1 MTLPFDKHGSIVVLD
16 MMRSM
21 SFLLGLGL
29 GRRRHA
35 SREFIAAV
43 DHDAPFG
50 LGFFPTKADY
60 RYMELLCNERLR
72 ACLLHMPFDYLVCS
86 YRMSLAYYF
95 VRALEIQMHSE
106 MITSGHSVD

>member
-1 MTLPFDKHGSIVVLD
+1 MALPFDENGSTVVLD

-60 RYMELLCNERLR
+60 RYMEFCTRRESE
-72 ACLLHMPFDYLVCS
+72 LVCS
-86 YRMSLAYYF
+86 TCHFTILFAH
-95 VRALEIQMHSE
+95 I
-106 MITSGHSVD
+106 G